1 MASCIGDYGL
11 IGDGHTAAL
20 VARDGSIDWL
30 CMPRFDSDACFSAL
44 LGSAEHGRWQIG
56 PVCAEAEVRR
66 FYQDDSLVLH
76 HEFATGSGTARL
88 TDFMPPRTQ
97 WPAVIRLVTGLSGTV
112 RMRLDLALRF
122 SYGLVPPRISFND
135 RTMSAVVGPDLVVLH
150 SPVSLNMEDGQAR
163 AKFDVTAGD
172 RLAFVLLGGASYQPA
187 PAKPD
192 WEQALAQTLAYWRN
206 WAAKFQ
212 RSTPWR
218 DAVMRSLLT
227 LKALI
232 YEPTGGIVAA
242 PTTSLPEVTGG
253 QRNWD
258 YRYCWLR
265 DATFTLAALLNAV
278 YHEEAIRW
286 RDWLLRAIAGS
297 PEKMQIMYR
306 VDGGRRIDEGTIE
319 WLPGYEGAA
328 PVRVG
333 NAAASQRQLDVVGEL
348 LDALR
353 LMERAGIS
361 QPEEAVAANCELV
374 AYLEQVWHDPDHGLW
389 ESRGEARQFT
399 YSKVMCWVGVD
410 RFLSSG
416 AARTQ
421 PELRDR
427 LRVLSSRIHSEI
439 CSRAWNHMRGHFV
452 ERYGG
457 EQLDASLLLLPL
469 VGFLPATDPRMRATI
484 AAIEREL
491 TQDGLVW
498 RRLRQEGPVKEGAFI
513 PCSCWLADCLAM
525 QGRRDEAAAL
535 LERVIGLRND
545 LGLLSEE
552 YHPGQQRLIG
562 NFPQALSHIAL
573 VNTALGLSGP
583 VLQRGGG

>member
-1 MASCIGDYGL
+1 
-11 IGDGHTAAL
+11 
-20 VARDGSIDWL
+20 
-30 CMPRFDSDACFSAL
+30 
-44 LGSAEHGRWQIG
+44 
-56 PVCAEAEVRR
+56 
-66 FYQDDSLVLH
+66 
-76 HEFATGSGTARL
+76 
-88 TDFMPPRTQ
+88 
-97 WPAVIRLVTGLSGTV
+97 
-112 RMRLDLALRF
+112 
-122 SYGLVPPRISFND
+122 
-135 RTMSAVVGPDLVVLH
+135 
-150 SPVSLNMEDGQAR
+150 
-163 AKFDVTAGD
+163 
-172 RLAFVLLGGASYQPA
+172 
-187 PAKPD
+187 
-192 WEQALAQTLAYWRN
+192 
-206 WAAKFQ
+206 
-212 RSTPWR
+212 
-218 DAVMRSLLT
+218 RSLLT

-242 PTTSLPEVTGG
+242 PTTSLPEVIGG
-253 QRNWD
+253 HRNWD

-265 DATFTLAALLNAV
+265 DATFTLGAFLNAG
-278 YHEEAIRW
+278 YHEEATRW
-286 RDWLLRAIAGS
+286 RDWLLRAIASS

-333 NAAASQRQLDVVGEL
+333 NAAAAQRQLDVVGEL

-374 AYLEQVWHDPDHGLW
+374 TYLEQVWHDPDHGLW

-427 LRVLSSRIHSEI
+427 LLALGSRIHREI
-439 CSRAWNHMRGHFV
+439 CSQAWNHARGHFV

-469 VGFLPATDPRMRATI
+469 VGFLPATDPRMCATI

-491 TQDGLVW
+491 TEDGLVW
-498 RRLRQEGPVKEGAFI
+498 RHLRQEGPVKEGAFI

-535 LERVIGLRND
+535 LERVMGLRND

-573 VNTALGLSGP
+573 VNTALGLSGL